1 MTMTDPIADML
12 TRLRNANQAYHDSA
26 AMPSSKL
33 KTHIAEILQQEG
45 YIAGWTVN
53 DVEKDGSTFKQLV
66 IDLKY
71 GPNRERSIAGVR
83 RVSKPGLRVYAK
95 STSLP
100 KVLGGLG
107 RGDHLDLHR
116 AADRQ
121 AGEQEGRGWGS
132 PRLRLVR
139 ERAKM
144 SRIGRLPIA
153 VPGGVDVAIDGQT
166 VNVKGP
172 KGSLSH
178 TVAAPITVERERGR
192 HAAGAAARTTSG
204 RAGPCTACRARSS
217 PT

>member
-95 STSLP
+95 SNSLP

-107 RGDHLDLHR
+107 VAIISTSSGLLT
-116 AADRQ
+116 DRQ
-121 AGEQEGRGWGS
+121 A
-132 PRLRLVR
+132 
-139 ERAKM
+139 
-144 SRIGRLPIA
+144 
-153 VPGGVDVAIDGQT
+153 
-166 VNVKGP
+166 
-172 KGSLSH
+172 
-178 TVAAPITVERERGR
+178 
-192 HAAGAAARTTSG
+192 
-204 RAGPCTACRARSS
+204 ARSGVGGEVLAYVW
-217 PT
+217 